1 MPTPHPPVPLTLG
14 QKTKC
19 LNPQELGNCSG
30 MDSEVSSDWLM
41 ISCSRTYSY
50 GEEGMQQQ
58 QYLK

>member
-14 QKTKC
+14 QKTMC
-19 LNPQELGNCSG
+19 LNPLELGNCSG
-30 MDSEVSSDWLM
+30 MDSEADWPT
-41 ISCSRTYSY
+41 ISCSGTNSY